1 MDNNECQIKY
11 GDSGTPF
18 VIQKGAWGGFY
29 KNGLEGDPTKYI
41 MVDENGGPSTND
53 FSIPIKTDAEAIDY
67 IGHFWPSQS

>member
-53 FSIPIKTDAEAIDY
+53 FLFLLKLMLKL
-67 IGHFWPSQS
+67 